1 MIKKNLIEL
10 NGKPIVSVNI
20 KLEYP
25 VNAFTIDSNI
35 FTFRHSMP
43 MVHRFLCHIIFVLSH
58 LILCFVAQSIHS
70 LKFERLF
77 LGVLFVV
84 LTFQLFCSLNG
95 WKSIFCFIVS
105 FFLSLSTIVI
115 VCISFD
121 FQQNRSWV
129 FKPST
134 YMHSTYTN
142 AFSQFI

>member
-1 MIKKNLIEL
+1 MIKKILIEL

-20 KLEYP
+20 KFEYP

-77 LGVLFVV
+77 FRCTL
-84 LTFQLFCSLNG
+84 CSPYIPVILQFE
-95 WKSIFCFIVS
+95 WMKKY
-105 FFLSLSTIVI
+105 FLSYCLVFPFFLSTIVI

-121 FQQNRSWV
+121 FQQNRS
-129 FKPST
+129 
-134 YMHSTYTN
+134 
-142 AFSQFI
+142 